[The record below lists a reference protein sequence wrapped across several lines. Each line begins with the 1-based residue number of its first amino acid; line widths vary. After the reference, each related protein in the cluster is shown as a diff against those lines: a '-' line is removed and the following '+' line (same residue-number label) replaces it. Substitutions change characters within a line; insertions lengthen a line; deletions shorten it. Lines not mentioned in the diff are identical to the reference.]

1 MKTDMKQTQESNG
14 SKCLKK
20 EYLDIEIFKH
30 FLKVYSYVVWNKKHI
45 LGEVVEDNII
55 QLLNKSQLVDF
66 YYAGKNKFK
75 VEKWK
80 VEKYLSKDDK

>member
-1 MKTDMKQTQESNG
+1 MKTDMKQTQENNG

-20 EYLDIEIFKH
+20 ESLDIEIFEH

-45 LGEVVEDNII
+45 LGEIAEDNII

-66 YYAGKNKFK
+66 YYAGKTKFK

-80 VEKYLSKDDK
+80 IEKYLSKDDK